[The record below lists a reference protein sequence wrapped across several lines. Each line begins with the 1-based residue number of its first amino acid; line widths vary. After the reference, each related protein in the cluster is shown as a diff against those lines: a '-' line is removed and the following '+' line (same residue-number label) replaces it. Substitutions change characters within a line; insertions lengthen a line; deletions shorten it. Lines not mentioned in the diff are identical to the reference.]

1 MARRFG
7 YTKTNNKYGARKVVY
22 RGIKFDSRYER
33 DRYIYL
39 LQQQRQGKI
48 SGLRLQQGFVLI
60 TQTIRLVPVQLK
72 TKIRWDK
79 KVVEQDAQYHCD
91 FVYKENGRI
100 ICEEFKSEQTSQ
112 LPDYILRRKLMI
124 KKIYAHNERQGRT
137 PWVFREFV
145 YDWNGETTVTDK

>member
-1 MARRFG
+1 MTRRFG
-7 YTKTNNKYGARKVVY
+7 YTKTNNKYGAHKVVY

-39 LQQQRQGKI
+39 SHQQKLGKI

-60 TQTIRLVPVQLK
+60 TQTTKLVPEQLK
-72 TKIRWDK
+72 TKIRYK
-79 KVVEQDAQYHCD
+79 KVVVEQDAEYHCD

-100 ICEEFKSEQTSQ
+100 ICEEFKSEETSK
-112 LPDYILRRKLMI
+112 LADYILRRKLMI

-145 YDWNGETTVTDK
+145 YDWNGKTTVTDK